1 MTFYLNL
8 NYLIHVHPSYLWPR
22 GCDRVTS
29 YKISI
34 DVRYIPGRPLFIN
47 WYRKKQ
53 WTIQMAMAYKGQAI
67 IMLIWSLIF
76 KNNFSNILF
85 SRNII
90 PFTEGLNT
98 PPQLFSPAYIKAMIP
113 QFLLT
118 RLRNQKD
125 NDNNKTNLKLQFYN
139 HIRV

>member
-1 MTFYLNL
+1 
-8 NYLIHVHPSYLWPR
+8 
-22 GCDRVTS
+22 
-29 YKISI
+29 
-34 DVRYIPGRPLFIN
+34 
-47 WYRKKQ
+47 
-53 WTIQMAMAYKGQAI
+53 MAMAYKGQAI
-67 IMLIWSLIF
+67 IMLILSLIF
-76 KNNFSNILF
+76 RNNFSNILF

-98 PPQLFSPAYIKAMIP
+98 PPTVVFTSIHKAMIP

-139 HIRV
+139 HIRVKSLGENVPAHPLRPLIYKFPF